1 MLEVTE
7 SRLMSPSRIPMESLV
22 RLRMQGFGLSI
33 DDFGT
38 GHSSLAQLR
47 DVPFTE
53 LKIDRGF
60 VTGAHHNQIIRPIL
74 DGSVGIAK
82 RLGMRSV
89 AEGVETEE
97 DWHVLREVGCDLAQG
112 WFIGRPLVPD
122 RLPVWLE
129 QWRSRLARLVE
140 P

>member
-1 MLEVTE
+1 M
-7 SRLMSPSRIPMESLV
+7 
-22 RLRMQGFGLSI
+22 RLRLQRIGLAI

-60 VTGAHHNQIIRPIL
+60 VRGARANQIIRPML

-82 RLGMRSV
+82 KLGMRSV
-89 AEGVETEE
+89 AEGVETED
-97 DWHVLREVGCDLAQG
+97 DWHLLREIDCDFAQG
-112 WFIGRPLVPD
+112 YFIGRPMPGNELPRWLGSWQARRRALV
-122 RLPVWLE
+122 
-129 QWRSRLARLVE
+129 
-140 P
+140 